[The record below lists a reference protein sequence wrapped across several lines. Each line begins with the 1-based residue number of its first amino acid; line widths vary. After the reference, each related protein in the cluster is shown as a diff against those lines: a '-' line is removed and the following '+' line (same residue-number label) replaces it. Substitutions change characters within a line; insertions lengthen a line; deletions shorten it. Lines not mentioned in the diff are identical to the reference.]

1 MQKLFT
7 LFIAFIFGLTIHAQ
21 TTQVQFINNSADS
34 IMRLVKVS
42 MNGDLKKDSLTY
54 RKATPFIST
63 SGDSTYTIL
72 FESVRNSSKAVS
84 VTQNLEAGKKYVFV
98 LNGLTNDTTFQKNPD
113 SVSVLLHIVVI
124 DQSVL
129 PVPAA
134 NQTTLAFV
142 NGSTDAPAFDLYSN
156 DGLNTLLVDNDS
168 LNQAL
173 PVSLQDTI
181 LKLKLNTADGGFTI
195 SYFLCSLSN
204 LGGQITT
211 ALTSGFFAP
220 GSNQNG
226 ANFSIYIVDSSG
238 NVIETPSVSLVENK
252 NLLLEKLTLFPN
264 PAVDFITLDYTLAES
279 APIRLSIFNVNGAM
293 VADETVGLM
302 TKGMHQTTVSIPELP
317 GGVYFLRLQSAL
329 FSNTVRFIV
338 Q

>member
-7 LFIAFIFGLTIHAQ
+7 LFITIVLGLSAHAQ
-21 TTQVQFINNSADS
+21 TVQVQFINNSADS

-42 MNGDLKKDSLTY
+42 MNGDLKKDSLAY
-54 RKATPFIST
+54 RKATSFIT
-63 SGDSTYTIL
+63 TAGDSTYTIL
-72 FESVRNSSKAVS
+72 FESVRNAAKSVS
-84 VTQNLEAGKKYVFV
+84 VTQTLDAGKKYVFV
-98 LNGLTNDTTFQKNPD
+98 LNGLTNDTMFQKNPD
-113 SVSVLLHIVVI
+113 SVSVLLNIVVI

-129 PVPAA
+129 PVPSAG
-134 NQTTLAFV
+134 QTTLAFV

-156 DGLNTLLVDNDS
+156 DGLNTLLIDNDS

-173 PVSLQDTI
+173 PLSLQDTI

-195 SYFLCSLSN
+195 SYFLFSLTS

-226 ANFSIYIVDSSG
+226 ANFSVYVVDSSG
-238 NVIETPSVSLVENK
+238 NVIATPSVSLVKNK

-264 PAVDFITLDYTLAES
+264 PASDFITLDYTLAES
-279 APIRLSIFNVNGAM
+279 ASLGLSVFNLNGAM
-293 VADETVGLM
+293 VADESVGLM
-302 TKGMHQTTVSIPELP
+302 SKGMHQTTVSLPELP
-317 GGVYFLRLQSAL
+317 GGIYFLRLQSAL
-329 FSNTVRFIV
+329 FSNTVRFLV
-338 Q
+338 K